1 MNGKTTKVQG
11 RGGTAP
17 LPGESSLTF
26 TTFTRAR
33 NNRVASVG
41 VRCVSR
47 TANAA
52 SRASLDF
59 QTCRVAHPPKSA
71 GREAAPELGLEI
83 CAATVSPRYFTDNLR
98 LSFVA
103 SCHR

>member
-47 TANAA
+47 TAN
-52 SRASLDF
+52 
-59 QTCRVAHPPKSA
+59 
-71 GREAAPELGLEI
+71 G
-83 CAATVSPRYFTDNLR
+83 
-98 LSFVA
+98 VA
-103 SCHR
+103 S

>member
-33 NNRVASVG
+33 NNRVASSEFV
-41 VRCVSR
+41 VLAARQ
-47 TANAA
+47 TA
-52 SRASLDF
+52 SRLSL
-59 QTCRVAHPPKSA
+59 
-71 GREAAPELGLEI
+71 
-83 CAATVSPRYFTDNLR
+83 
-98 LSFVA
+98 
-103 SCHR
+103 